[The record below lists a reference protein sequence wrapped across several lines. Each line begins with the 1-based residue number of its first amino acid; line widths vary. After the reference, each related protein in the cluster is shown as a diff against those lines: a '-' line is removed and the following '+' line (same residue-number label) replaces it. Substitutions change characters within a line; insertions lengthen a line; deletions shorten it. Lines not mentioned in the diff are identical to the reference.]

1 MNKQIL
7 KNLLTMLQ
15 SDDEDNHYMAMKAF
29 ANLEGVDDYR
39 EELLFLWLYGVP
51 DIEEWAL
58 ADASLAGT
66 ISSVLSKLGILR
78 DGPDWVPP
86 KHTALKG
93 DRWLNHLATGG
104 VKKPWVAEL
113 IIEEVIKDKKQVLK
127 ALDFKFK
134 DIEIKIIK

>member
-1 MNKQIL
+1 
-7 KNLLTMLQ
+7 MLQ

-51 DIEEWAL
+51 DIDDWAL

-66 ISSVLSKLGILR
+66 ITSVLDRLGILKN
-78 DGPDWVPP
+78 GADWIPP

-93 DRWLNHLATGG
+93 DRWLNHLATRN
-104 VKKPWVAEL
+104 VEKPWVAEL

>member
-15 SDDEDNHYMAMKAF
+15 SDDEDNHYMAMKTF

-39 EELLFLWLYGVP
+39 EELLFLWLYGIP
-51 DIEEWAL
+51 DVEEWAL
-58 ADASLAGT
+58 ADASLAET
-66 ISSVLSKLGILR
+66 IMSVCGRLGILR
-78 DGPDWVPP
+78 TEKDWIPD
-86 KHTALKG
+86 KHRALKG
-93 DRWLNHLATGG
+93 DRWLNHLTTQN
-104 VKKPWVAEL
+104 VEKPWVAEL

-134 DIEIKIIK
+134 DIEVKIIK

>member
-51 DIEEWAL
+51 DIEGWAH
-58 ADASLAGT
+58 ADTSLAET
-66 ISSVLSKLGILR
+66 ITSVLSKLGILR
-78 DGPDWVPP
+78 DGQGWLPL
-86 KHTALKG
+86 KLTALKG
-93 DRWLNHLATGG
+93 DRWLNHLTTRN

-113 IIEEVIKDKKQVLK
+113 IIEEMIKDKKQVLK

>member
-1 MNKQIL
+1 
-7 KNLLTMLQ
+7 MLQ

-39 EELLFLWLYGVP
+39 EELLFLWLYGIP

-58 ADASLAGT
+58 ADASLAET
-66 ISSVLSKLGILR
+66 ITSVLSKLGILR
-78 DGPDWVPP
+78 NGQDWIPE
-86 KHTALKG
+86 KETALKG
-93 DRWLNHLATGG
+93 DRWLNHLATRN
-104 VKKPWVAEL
+104 VEKPWVAEL
-113 IIEEVIKDKKQVLK
+113 IIEEVIKDKKQVLN

>member
-1 MNKQIL
+1 
-7 KNLLTMLQ
+7 MLQ

-66 ISSVLSKLGILR
+66 ITSVLSKLGR
-78 DGPDWVPP
+78 NNGPDVRYP
-86 KHTALKG
+86 KHTALKS
-93 DRWLNHLATGG
+93 DRWLNHLATGN

-113 IIEEVIKDKKQVLK
+113 IIEEMIKDKKQVFK

>member
-1 MNKQIL
+1 
-7 KNLLTMLQ
+7 MLQ

-39 EELLFLWLYGVP
+39 EELLFLWLYGIP
-51 DIEEWAL
+51 DIEDWAL

-66 ISSVLSKLGILR
+66 ITSVLNKLRLLR

-86 KHTALKG
+86 KHIALKD
-93 DRWLNHLATGG
+93 DRWLSHLITHK
-104 VKKPWVAEL
+104 VEKPWVAEL

-127 ALDFKFK
+127 ALDYKFK

>member
-51 DIEEWAL
+51 DIDDWAL

-66 ISSVLSKLGILR
+66 ITSVLDRLGILKN
-78 DGPDWVPP
+78 GPGWIPP

-93 DRWLNHLATGG
+93 DRWLNHLATHN
-104 VKKPWVAEL
+104 VEKPWLAEL

>member
-39 EELLFLWLYGVP
+39 EELLFLWLHGIP
-51 DIEEWAL
+51 DIEDWAL

-66 ISSVLSKLGILR
+66 ITSVLDRLGILR
-78 DGPDWVPP
+78 NGQDWVPD

-93 DRWLNHLATGG
+93 DRWLSHLATGQ

>member
-1 MNKQIL
+1 
-7 KNLLTMLQ
+7 MLQ
-15 SDDEDNHYMAMKAF
+15 SDDKDNHYMAMTAF
-29 ANLEGVDDYR
+29 ANLKGVDDYR

-58 ADASLAGT
+58 ADQSLAGT
-66 ISSVLSKLGILR
+66 ITSVLSKLGILKY
-78 DGPDWVPP
+78 GPDWVTP
-86 KHTALKG
+86 KHRALKG
-93 DRWLNHLATGG
+93 DRWLNHLTTRN
-104 VKKPWVAEL
+104 VEKPWLAEL